1 MYDENVLAVRK
12 LLPFLKNCT
21 LSDVALCLVALEEDG
36 ETLNTIE
43 IVEGNTFN
51 LKLLKKGDSYNIN
64 EARMKDRMESLLKGK
79 SITHYIREE
88 LCGEPILSK
97 SVPIMGR
104 DNKLAGFL
112 VYSESVKERLK
123 AEKSSEDLNLNLKQA
138 ESGATEIATGAL
150 DLAGLLSNIK
160 DFSKL
165 VEENVSQAKSLVE
178 NINSNASK
186 SKILAL
192 NASIEAARSGEAG
205 KGFAVVAD
213 EMGKLA
219 KSSGDSSKIIE
230 NTLTRMFDLL
240 NKIMSGIE
248 KSNDV
253 AGYQAAAIEEIT
265 ATLENI
271 TEVSEQLVSLIKVN
285 K

>member
-21 LSDVALCLVALEEDG
+21 LSDVALCLVGREEDG
-36 ETLNTIE
+36 ETFTTIE

-64 EARMKDRMESLLKGK
+64 EARMKNRMESLLKGE
-79 SITHYIREE
+79 SVTSYIREE

-97 SVPIMGR
+97 NVPIMGM

-123 AEKSSEDLNLNLKQA
+123 AEKSTEDLNLNLKQA
-138 ESGATEIATGAL
+138 ESGTAEIATGAL
-150 DLAGLLSNIK
+150 NLAGLLSSIK

-165 VEENVSQAKSLVE
+165 VEENVSQAKYLVE

-192 NASIEAARSGEAG
+192 NAAIEAARSGEAG

-230 NTLTRMFDLL
+230 NTLTKMFNLL
-240 NKIMSGIE
+240 NEIMSGIE

-271 TEVSEQLVSLIKVN
+271 TEVSEQLVGLIKVN